1 MLSVYSGKMN
11 SFWDRQGRAT
21 KMARE
26 WECMMQEKTEGI
38 YPGKRKTEIL
48 CCCCLIPEG
57 ENHDRS
63 SSQADYQKGSTP
75 EQPSCRSSE
84 GKQPNLRKILIL
96 IFFTGFK
103 WFGRGGEGGVGV
115 QKSKRSFLSSVLIFY
130 SLPHCGTMSAVFLS
144 SATLPSVYCTLPKCK
159 ILWLLVMWL
168 AIVTAAAATG
178 KR

>member
-1 MLSVYSGKMN
+1 MN

-48 CCCCLIPEG
+48 CCCYLIPEG

-96 IFFTGFK
+96 FFLQVFNYL
-103 WFGRGGEGGVGV
+103 WGGGGGWCTKIKQVLP
-115 QKSKRSFLSSVLIFY
+115 FLSSYILQFAALWHYVSSVSELCHAAFCVLHI
-130 SLPHCGTMSAVFLS
+130 TKM
-144 SATLPSVYCTLPKCK
+144 
-159 ILWLLVMWL
+159 
-168 AIVTAAAATG
+168 
-178 KR
+178 